1 MGGADAPLR
10 NAELA
15 GLAFADA
22 ASDVVAVLPDNSTDA
37 ATSKYLTAAHGRS
50 HCGRRVGRVHV
61 RIARLRR
68 RDPLCRT
75 YRHLRQFSKLRP
87 TRPRRHYHPFSKPRP
102 HRRLRYRPPPQ
113 TCPSGVGSSFGG
125 QVGYL
130 ACASPTN
137 YCYATRPAG
146 AQSHLH
152 SLTGN
157 IGASGHFSRGIAQ
170 LQLLDG
176 CDHSVDRLGQKRF
189 RSSSG
194 DTHEG

>member
-113 TCPSGVGSSFGG
+113 TCPSGRRELVRWAGGVSGLCFTDKLLLCNAPRRRTITSS
-125 QVGYL
+125 
-130 ACASPTN
+130 
-137 YCYATRPAG
+137 
-146 AQSHLH
+146 
-152 SLTGN
+152 
-157 IGASGHFSRGIAQ
+157 Q
-170 LQLLDG
+170 L
-176 CDHSVDRLGQKRF
+176 DRKH
-189 RSSSG
+189 RS
-194 DTHEG
+194 